1 LEGVIIGGVR
11 VFLSYRRDDS
21 APRAGRLRDALAAR
35 FGQDNIFQDVVT
47 VVPGERFDNAIE
59 TALGRCDA
67 TIAVI
72 GPGWVSAVDA
82 SGRPRLDDA
91 NDYVRRELT
100 IALTRD
106 APTFPVL
113 VGGAAMPTADQ
124 LPPEMRTLALRQ
136 AISIRDESWLEDV
149 DRLVDAMGGAPNP
162 SRGWGLAA
170 GVAAVAVLAAGGA
183 VWLGS
188 RGDSDSSASATT
200 SIAAVP
206 YDATTVHLPD
216 CSDPTEPG
224 WKALGLHG
232 QSNRDA
238 WQFAVLD
245 VYDLDAD
252 SAEINVMVRVDA
264 TDMAPS
270 SLIHYPFYALIVDG
284 KRVVPSCF
292 RIVTGGNSVGPGE
305 VSEALVGFVGPQKVP
320 ATVSVAIDDSGTNYS
335 VLAEK

>member
-1 LEGVIIGGVR
+1 

-82 SGRPRLDDA
+82 NGRLRLDDA

-113 VGGAAMPTADQ
+113 VGGATMPTADQ

-149 DRLVDAMGGAPNP
+149 DRLVDAMGGAPNR

-170 GVAAVAVLAAGGA
+170 GVAAVAVFAVAGA

-188 RGDSDSSASATT
+188 RGHDDNSASATT

-206 YDATTVHLPD
+206 FDATTAHPPD
-216 CSDPTEPG
+216 CADPNETE

-232 QSNRDA
+232 ESKPSA
-238 WQFAVLD
+238 WQFTVLD

-252 SAEINVMVRVDA
+252 SDDTNVIVRVDA

-270 SLIHYPFYALIVDG
+270 SLIHYPFYALVVDG
-284 KRVVPSCF
+284 KRLVPSCF
-292 RIVTGGNSVGPGE
+292 RIVTGRNSVDPGH
-305 VSEALVGFVGPQKVP
+305 VSEALVGFIGPQTVP
-320 ATVSVAIDDSGTNYS
+320 ATVSLAIDDSGTNYS
-335 VLAEK
+335 VAAKK